1 MSDLFDAAAELEAI
15 ATGLPL
21 SQTLAEIKGAPRAPL
36 LPAGGLPFSVD
47 ANGKRK
53 RHPPR
58 CKRCRHSVYCYKGK
72 CTLPQRVERCRY
84 CS

>member
-15 ATGLPL
+15 ATGRPL
-21 SQTLAEIKGAPRAPL
+21 SQTLVELKGAPRAPL
-36 LPAGGLPFSVD
+36 LPADGLHFSVD

-53 RHPPR
+53 RHSHR
-58 CKRCRHSVYCYKGK
+58 CKRCGYSIYCCKGK
-72 CTLPQRVERCRY
+72 YALLQRVERCRW

>member
-15 ATGLPL
+15 ATGQPL

-36 LPAGGLPFSVD
+36 LPADGLRFSAD

-53 RHPPR
+53 RHSHR
-58 CKRCRHSVYCYKGK
+58 CKCCRYSVYCYKGR
-72 CTLPQRVERCRY
+72 CTLPQRIDRCRC

>member
-21 SQTLAEIKGAPRAPL
+21 SQTLAELKGAPRAPL
-36 LPAGGLPFSVD
+36 LPADGLSFSVD
-47 ANGKRK
+47 ADGKRR
-53 RHPPR
+53 RHSHR
-58 CKRCRHSVYCYKGK
+58 CKRCRYSVYCYKGK
-72 CTLPQRVERCRY
+72 CDQPQRIERCRC